1 MLWHCLVWRAAAAH
15 PYGTAPLI
23 GSCACATAGDLL
35 PARRGSQDTVPS
47 ICMRSCKCRRG
58 TQWEV
63 DPCGIWRQQTTHIL
77 LDLVFCWGN
86 YKWIHCESEY
96 QQGEEGPAA
105 PPVQQHQMFNTSL
118 LVMASVRCSSFN
130 LTMKSSN
137 KALRVLTNT
146 CYYTMKFIGISSH
159 SVAQSLASQCL
170 EWLSHCTDAFVRLSA
185 RMPGLSQWYTN
196 AIGVCTSMWYTQQLN
211 KLLFIGIWK
220 NLQLS
225 HRNRNVIWSFKI
237 PCFED
242 KE

>member
-118 LVMASVRCSSFN
+118 LVWLPWDAHLLIWPWSPV
-130 LTMKSSN
+130 TK
-137 KALRVLTNT
+137 
-146 CYYTMKFIGISSH
+146 H
-159 SVAQSLASQCL
+159 SGCWQI
-170 EWLSHCTDAFVRLSA
+170 R
-185 RMPGLSQWYTN
+185 
-196 AIGVCTSMWYTQQLN
+196 AIIHWNS
-211 KLLFIGIWK
+211 
-220 NLQLS
+220 
-225 HRNRNVIWSFKI
+225 
-237 PCFED
+237 
-242 KE
+242 